1 MGQLIGAYGYV
12 NRVESE
18 ARELLEQAKSP
29 DILLFGMSGE
39 FVQQKM
45 EALYALIEESASI
58 IKESLETLDGLDD
71 NLGDIH
77 HALEMASERC
87 EGCED
92 QILTTQE
99 EVGEVSR
106 SIATVVTKLL
116 ETQS

>member
-18 ARELLEQAKSP
+18 ARDLLDLIKPKRDAW
-29 DILLFGMSGE
+29 GMDN
-39 FVQQKM
+39 VLADM